1 MKEPARV
8 WIWAI
13 FVVLLFLC
21 VPYGFVGT
29 YEPLIFGIPLWLLQ
43 TLGASFLLSGF
54 TIYVVLRHWCLA
66 PFILDED
73 GVLDENAVT
82 DGSVVIDE
90 SVVKDAY

>member
-29 YEPLIFGIPLWLLQ
+29 YEPLIFGIPLWFFL
-43 TLGASFLLSGF
+43 TLSASLVLSGF
-54 TIYVVLRHWCLA
+54 TIYVVLRHWRLA
-66 PFILDED
+66 PFVLDED
-73 GVLDENAVT
+73 FVLDDNVVLDK
-82 DGSVVIDE
+82 DGVFK
-90 SVVKDAY
+90 KDAD